1 MGNSDFH
8 PAVSDWFSDAFEAPT
23 PVQKAAWEA
32 IRNHSNVLIA
42 APTGSGK
49 TFAAFLCA
57 INDLVEQ
64 SRKRPLQDG
73 VQVLYVSPLKAL
85 SNDIERNL
93 QMPLAGIDQRLA
105 DQGERSSGIRSM
117 VRTGDT
123 TPGERAQMRR
133 RPPQVLVTT
142 PESLYLL
149 LTSDSGRGILA
160 GVSTVIVDE
169 IHALAGNKR
178 GAHLALSL
186 ERLNQL
192 CGRAPTRIGIS
203 ATQKPIE
210 DMALFLTGQHQHPE
224 QRACIPWTCV
234 HCEEAWCLEICP
246 AGAIARNPE
255 THGLPISGIGG
266 VTTWRDAAE
275 FIALG
280 AGNVQVCTAAYQQ
293 RRRTGFGC
301 PDACT
306 HLTQRIDHT
315 PHGPPR
321 ERGIAR
327 QGRIECLAR
336 QQPGHQP
343 HGGTGIAQVQRLS
356 RSSQAMHTG
365 ALNRHPTRCRS
376 LDRHAHGTEGRQGR
390 QTVLAFEKTADLGH
404 TLGQGTQHDGAMGDG
419 LVAGDADLPVQAAA
433 WLHTVADTGCQ
444 ERFPGS
450 R

>member
-1 MGNSDFH
+1 MGNSGFH
-8 PAVSDWFSDAFEAPT
+8 PAVGDWFSDAFEAPT

-149 LTSDSGRGILA
+149 LTSERGRKLLKPTR
-160 GVSTVIVDE
+160 TVIVDE
-169 IHALAGNKR
+169 IHAVVTNKR

-186 ERLNQL
+186 ERLAANCIRDPQ
-192 CGRAPTRIGIS
+192 RIGLS
-203 ATQKPIE
+203 ATAWSRSRSWRRCWLGCSP
-210 DMALFLTGQHQHPE
+210 PSRP
-224 QRACIPWTCV
+224 RACP
-234 HCEEAWCLEICP
+234 
-246 AGAIARNPE
+246 
-255 THGLPISGIGG
+255 S
-266 VTTWRDAAE
+266 
-275 FIALG
+275 
-280 AGNVQVCTAAYQQ
+280 
-293 RRRTGFGC
+293 
-301 PDACT
+301 
-306 HLTQRIDHT
+306 
-315 PHGPPR
+315 PR
-321 ERGIAR
+321 
-327 QGRIECLAR
+327 C
-336 QQPGHQP
+336 
-343 HGGTGIAQVQRLS
+343 
-356 RSSQAMHTG
+356 
-365 ALNRHPTRCRS
+365 
-376 LDRHAHGTEGRQGR
+376 
-390 QTVLAFEKTADLGH
+390 
-404 TLGQGTQHDGAMGDG
+404 
-419 LVAGDADLPVQAAA
+419 
-433 WLHTVADTGCQ
+433 
-444 ERFPGS
+444 
-450 R
+450 